1 MGGSRKA
8 PYHHGDL
15 AAALVNEARAVI
27 GRASSDAVSLRKIA
41 SAVGVSA
48 NATYRHF
55 PDKSALLAEVARQAF
70 EELAQL
76 MSQAK
81 LADSGDAPPDAVER
95 VKEIG
100 RTYVRYARDNPEL
113 FRLMFGPHGYRC
125 LTTEDGPGDTM
136 PFTNLSV
143 ALDELVEA
151 GALQVKARA
160 GAEIA
165 AWTTIHGFTA
175 LALEGA
181 LGEAGDDLT
190 TLEALLEFVVRGL
203 ASLPG

>member
-1 MGGSRKA
+1 MGGSKKA
-8 PYHHGDL
+8 AYHHGDL
-15 AAALVNEARAVI
+15 AAALVHEAREVI
-27 GRASSDAVSLRKIA
+27 GRASTEAVSLRKIA

-76 MSQAK
+76 MSD
-81 LADSGDAPPDAVER
+81 ADLEPSSAGSIDPVER
-95 VKEIG
+95 FKTIG
-100 RTYVRYARDNPEL
+100 RIYVRYARDNPEL

-125 LTTEDGPGDTM
+125 LSGDDGPGEEM
-136 PFTNLSV
+136 PFTNLST
-143 ALDELVEA
+143 ALDALVDA
-151 GALQVKARA
+151 GALPASARA
-160 GAEIA
+160 GAEIP

-181 LGEAGDDLT
+181 LGEAGDDPA
-190 TLEALLEFVVRGL
+190 TLEGLLEFVARGL
-203 ASLPG
+203 VAG